1 MASPRH
7 VIGVHLAR
15 LHEQIAMQARLAER
29 LTALAQHLDE
39 AEFVSVDDVCR
50 IIEDMT
56 TVRAA
61 METGIDPA
69 SPEILAIARQWKA
82 LVDEFTGNDPAT
94 ADVATMYRNVG
105 PALQESSASY
115 QIRLCFS
122 RSRNRLPR

>member
-1 MASPRH
+1 
-7 VIGVHLAR
+7 
-15 LHEQIAMQARLAER
+15 MQARLAEC
-29 LTALAQHLDE
+29 LTALAQPLDA

-69 SPEILAIARQWKA
+69 SPDILAIARRGKA

-94 ADVATMYRNVG
+94 ADAVATSYRNEG
-105 PALQESSASY
+105 PALQEKLGVVPDQAMFQYISKSFAAMKA
-115 QIRLCFS
+115 
-122 RSRNRLPR
+122 